1 MSHSIP
7 LAFACL
13 LLSACPVP
21 AEAASLETPRQ
32 DGSTIHWSLDRQDE
46 GEAGL
51 LVLMQGSGCASSASS
66 GNLAKARAAFSDF
79 AVLTVE
85 KYGVEPSPGSAS
97 TGGTCSAEF
106 YRNHS
111 VSQRVADYLDV
122 IATLRGAPWW
132 NGRLVLFGGSE
143 GADVASR
150 LAVPAHADA
159 VIVLSLGGGHT
170 FGEDV
175 RWSVEQQM
183 IREAVPRAEWPDVAG
198 VFSEAEAAPR
208 SGKTWGGSGYRF
220 WADSVDHR
228 AADDLIRFDGPIL
241 MIHGSAD
248 ISMPIASARATL
260 DRFAEKKRCN
270 LTFWEYAGYDHG
282 MTDTAG
288 RNHMAD
294 VLDQA
299 AIWVRTRLEE
309 EVPRSACMSP

>member
-1 MSHSIP
+1 MSQSIL
-7 LAFACL
+7 LAVASL
-13 LLSACPVP
+13 LLSAYPVL
-21 AEAASLETPRQ
+21 AEAVRFETPRQ
-32 DGSTIHWSLDRQDE
+32 DGSTIHWSLDRQDAST
-46 GEAGL
+46 AGL

-66 GNLAKARAAFSDF
+66 GNLAKAREAFSNF

-85 KYGVEPSPGSAS
+85 KYGVKPSASPAS
-97 TGGTCSAEF
+97 TGEACSAEF

-122 IATLRGAPWW
+122 IAKLRGAPWW

-183 IREAVPRAEWPDVAG
+183 IREAVPRAEWPDVG
-198 VFSEAEAAPR
+198 TVFSEAKAAPR

-228 AADDLIRFDGPIL
+228 AADDLVRFDGPIL

-260 DRFAEKKRCN
+260 DMFAEKKRCN
-270 LTFWEYAGYDHG
+270 LTFWEYASYDHG
-282 MTDTAG
+282 MTDPAG
-288 RNHMAD
+288 QSHMAE

-299 AIWVRTRLEE
+299 ATWVTKRLEE
-309 EVPRSACMSP
+309 QGPRSACMAP